1 MRFKACG
8 ISRLRMNQR
17 QTLPLRMFSALS
29 RMIPTLIPITSGS
42 VQPICGLNAST
53 NPYLP

>member
-1 MRFKACG
+1 
-8 ISRLRMNQR
+8 MNQR

-29 RMIPTLIPITSGS
+29 RMIPTLMPITSVS